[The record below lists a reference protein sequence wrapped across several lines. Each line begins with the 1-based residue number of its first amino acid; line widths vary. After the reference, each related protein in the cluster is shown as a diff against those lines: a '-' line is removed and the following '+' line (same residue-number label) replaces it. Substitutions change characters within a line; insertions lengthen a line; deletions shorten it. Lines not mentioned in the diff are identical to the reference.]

1 MNGKPSG
8 QVALITGS
16 SRGLGKYLSLE
27 LAKRGVE
34 TILLARTVGG
44 LEELYDDIKEI
55 GAKST
60 IVPLDLNDNDAIDNL
75 GFELNKKWGKLDI
88 LISNAAVT
96 NELTPLSH
104 IKPDTW
110 DNIIKTNLTSNYRLI
125 RSLEQLLKSSKES
138 KVLFILDKETKEN
151 KPFHIPYSVSKV
163 GLKKLAQIWAKE
175 ISHTHIGVY
184 FCYLPKMN
192 TYLRKTL
199 IPGSKEDQFANP
211 SNIAEKI
218 IDNLFKDKNINKGK
232 IRKISFT

>member
-34 TILLARTVGG
+34 TILLARTIGG

-138 KVLFILDKETKEN
+138 KVLFILDKETKED

-163 GLKKLAQIWAKE
+163 GLKKLAKIWARE

-199 IPGSKEDQFANP
+199 IPGSMEDQFANP

-232 IRKISFT
+232 IKKISFT